1 MKSARGWRLQ
11 PSAMDWVVLH
21 FVLKGEG
28 CIEIA
33 GERIPLAPN
42 MIVVT
47 PSHSVKSIAGLGEV
61 VRENGNAVWGR
72 ASPLVLAA
80 GDACGSRARVV
91 RQLQGRE
98 PSRCPRLKSFSPL

>member
-1 MKSARGWRLQ
+1 LPFVKSARGWRLQ

-47 PSHSVKSIAGLGEV
+47 PSHSVKHRGLGEV
-61 VRENGNAVWGR
+61 VRENGNAVWD
-72 ASPLVLAA
+72 ALLPSCWLLATHA
-80 GDACGSRARVV
+80 AAEPAWCVSYKAGSRHDA
-91 RQLQGRE
+91 
-98 PSRCPRLKSFSPL
+98 PD